1 MYITNNKILLT
12 ISLIVLINLGL
23 SSQVL
28 VNQGGLIHAYGGAYI
43 HVNGTIANTS
53 GDLNIDEQAG
63 NPAELYVTGDIRNN
77 SNFSGDGHIRLL
89 GNWFDNNIF
98 VGGTGTVFLEGANQ
112 ILGGTSATV
121 FNNLTLDGSGLKTQT
136 IDKYANGILDLKHL
150 ELQTETNVFY
160 VENTDAVAII
170 RTTGFVSSLNG
181 GKLSRKTNSV
191 SNYLYP
197 VGSSLG
203 VARYRP
209 VEITPTDGANNTYT
223 VRLANLDPTVEGYD
237 VNVISEDVCE
247 VNPLFYH
254 QIDRSSGISSA
265 DINIYFDEIADGSWD
280 AIANN
285 ETVIFQ
291 WEEVSGSS
299 VVAGAPLST
308 AFKLAWGNFTDDP
321 YALCKN
327 ITPITFNDLGPFCI
341 NGVAVALPL
350 ASIEGIT
357 GTWNPAAINTSSV
370 GTIDYLFTP
379 DVGQGCADTYTMSIE
394 IEVCCNITLTAS
406 TTDAPCFG
414 ENGQIIFSSIGG
426 QVPFAYTVNDINAVS
441 PYGTL
446 AGNYTVVVTD
456 GFGCTSSVNV
466 VVDQPQ
472 ILQVSVVTSPAT
484 CGGDGGTAFASYAGG
499 VASYGFLWSNTETS
513 SNLVDLDPGT
523 YSVVVT
529 DGNGCTTTNYGVVG
543 VLGGINANINIL
555 HPISCP
561 NDSDGIIEATCSSS
575 EVPINYIWGGSETTS
590 TLSNVGSGSYVVN
603 ISDNWGCNGM
613 ASVTLVNPQ
622 SMQIGATIEPVK
634 CFGENNGRLNL
645 NVLGGSAPYSYIW
658 SNLYDGPDN
667 TLLPGGDYIVTV
679 IDANSCTATNIFT
692 IIEPEELV
700 LISDVTDVSC
710 FDYADGTISMTASGG
725 VAPYY
730 FTIIGNDQEY
740 SASSFIGLVTGYYG
754 LMVQDQNHCIDS
766 IDIAISEPSQI
777 AASYTVQEPSCIGN
791 NDGYIEVYAIG
802 GSAPYLYSWDEGFI
816 DIPIISGLTQGSY
829 NVSIVDANNCV
840 YEIETVSL
848 TDMNEDCIRIPNA
861 FSPNSDGI
869 NDTWIVE
876 NLELFANARV
886 NVFNRWGQLLYT
898 GIPGDEWDGRF
909 NDKLVPTTSYVYV
922 IELYN
927 GSDAYVGIV
936 TVIY

>member
-1 MYITNNKILLT
+1 MCKTNNKILYLFIFLT
-12 ISLIVLINLGL
+12 TSCLSFSQTLLNNGGQINAREG
-23 SSQVL
+23 S
-28 VNQGGLIHAYGGAYI
+28 YI
-43 HVNGTIANTS
+43 YVNGSVANQNT
-53 GDLNIDEQAG
+53 GQFTVDANAG
-63 NPAELYVTGDIRNN
+63 SNAELYVTGDIRNDAAI
-77 SNFSGDGHIRLL
+77 SNDGHIRLL
-89 GNWFDNNIF
+89 GNWFDNNTF
-98 VGGTGTVFLEGANQ
+98 DGGIGTVFLEGADQ
-112 ILGGTSATV
+112 ILGGASATV

-136 IDKYANGILDLKHL
+136 VDKYVVGILDLKHL

-160 VENTDAVAII
+160 VENTSAAAII

-181 GKLSRKTNSV
+181 GKLSRKTNAT
-191 SNYLYP
+191 SNYLFP
-197 VGSSLG
+197 VGSSLD

-223 VRLANLDPTVEGYD
+223 VRLANLDPTVEGCD
-237 VNVISEDVCE
+237 VNVFSSEICE

-254 QIDRSSGISSA
+254 QIDRLSGTSSA
-265 DINIYFDEIADGSWD
+265 DINIYFDEVADGSWD
-280 AIANN
+280 GIANN

-308 AFKLAWGNFTDDP
+308 AFKAAWDNFTDDP

-341 NGVAVALPL
+341 NTVAVALPL

-357 GTWNPAAINTSSV
+357 GTWSPAIINTSSV
-370 GTIDYLFTP
+370 GITDYLFTP
-379 DVGQGCADTYTMSIE
+379 DAGQGCADTYTMSIE

-406 TTDAPCFG
+406 TIDATCYG
-414 ENGQIIFSSIGG
+414 NIGQIIFSSTGG
-426 QVPFAYTVNDINAVS
+426 QVPLAYTVNGLNAVS
-441 PYGTL
+441 PYGTP

-456 GFGCTSSVNV
+456 GFGCTASIDV

-472 ILQVSVVTSPAT
+472 LLQVSVITSLAI

-499 VASYGFLWSNTETS
+499 VGPYGFLWSNTETS
-513 SNLVDLDPGT
+513 SSLLDLDPGT

-529 DGNGCTTTNYGVVG
+529 DGNACTATNFGVVG
-543 VLGGINANINIL
+543 ISGSINASIDIL

-561 NDSDGIIEATCSSS
+561 SDTDGIIEATCSSS
-575 EVPINYIWGGSETTS
+575 ETPISYIWGGGETIP
-590 TLSNVGSGSYVVN
+590 TLNNIGPGTYVVN

-634 CFGENNGRLNL
+634 CFGQSNGRLNL
-645 NVLGGSAPYSYIW
+645 NVTGGSAPYSYIW

-667 TLLPGGDYIVTV
+667 TQLPGGDYIVTV
-679 IDANSCTATNIFT
+679 IDGNSCSATNTFT
-692 IIEPEELV
+692 VIDPEELV

-710 FDYADGTISMTASGG
+710 FGYADGGISMTANGG

-740 SASSFIGLVTGYYG
+740 SASSFVGLPTGYYS
-754 LMVQDQNHCIDS
+754 LRVQDQNHCIDS
-766 IDIAISEPSQI
+766 IDISVSEPSQI
-777 AASYTVQEPSCIGN
+777 AASFTVQNPSCIGN

-802 GSAPYLYSWDEGFI
+802 GSAPYLYSWDEGVI

-829 NVSIVDANNCV
+829 NISIVDANDCV
-840 YEIETVSL
+840 HEIEAVAL
-848 TDMNEDCIRIPNA
+848 TDMDEDCIRIPNA
-861 FSPNSDGI
+861 FSPNSDGV
-869 NDTWIVE
+869 NDTWIIE
-876 NLELFANARV
+876 NLEIFSNASV
-886 NVFNRWGQLLYT
+886 YVFNRWGQLLYT
-898 GIPGDEWDGRF
+898 GRPGDEWDGRF
-909 NDKLVPTTSYVYV
+909 NDRLVPTTSYLYV
-922 IELYN
+922 IDLYN
-927 GSDAYVGIV
+927 GSESYVGIV
-936 TVIY
+936 TVIF